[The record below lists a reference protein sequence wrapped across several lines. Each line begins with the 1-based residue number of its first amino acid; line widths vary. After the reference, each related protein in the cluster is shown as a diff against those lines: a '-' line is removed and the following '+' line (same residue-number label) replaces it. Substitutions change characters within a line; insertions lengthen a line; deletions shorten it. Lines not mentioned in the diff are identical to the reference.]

1 LVNNRTVAA
10 FTRDIYSH
18 IIVRRQSDA
27 MALRDEVS
35 LPTVNGVRKNNAN
48 SRHNVKYK

>member
-1 LVNNRTVAA
+1 
-10 FTRDIYSH
+10 
-18 IIVRRQSDA
+18 

-35 LPTVNGVRKNNAN
+35 LSMVSGAGKNNAN